1 MNKLFAFI
9 FILTL
14 PSLLFSQGVNKT
26 NLGFMA
32 GLSVP
37 TASKDFRNSHSS
49 GFNFNINVDHT
60 VSESIVLGG
69 ELDFARQTGTITD
82 IYPGYSSYT
91 KDNNYQF
98 ISLDAFMKLQNNLA
112 HVNEGQFFVKAGGG
126 LWLAAI
132 DKGTGHGGG
141 PGPGYFGI
149 LFGPGFNY
157 LPGNNMKITS
167 ALEYRLFIGKGEAEN
182 ISLLQFKVG
191 FSFCLNPR

>member
-69 ELDFARQTGTITD
+69 
-82 IYPGYSSYT
+82 
-91 KDNNYQF
+91 
-98 ISLDAFMKLQNNLA
+98 
-112 HVNEGQFFVKAGGG
+112 
-126 LWLAAI
+126 
-132 DKGTGHGGG
+132 
-141 PGPGYFGI
+141 
-149 LFGPGFNY
+149 
-157 LPGNNMKITS
+157 
-167 ALEYRLFIGKGEAEN
+167 
-182 ISLLQFKVG
+182 
-191 FSFCLNPR
+191 